1 MPRNSVPRRYTGRKN
16 TRPLWIFCLLLLL
29 AALLLLYCWQT
40 NAQFRSAVA
49 RFTGSLQGQDE
60 PTPAGADEPAP
71 LPPEQSS
78 PLQEPDPQTPPSQQP
93 DPVQPQSPF
102 PKGLLLTLSAAQ
114 LEQDM
119 EQAVREAAQSGAA
132 GVVVEL
138 KLSGGQLA
146 YQSSLQND
154 AVAKASSE
162 DSFDLEALHTLCRE
176 NGLFLVGRFSAFLD
190 HLAAGALP
198 DACTCVEGGVPFL
211 DANYQRSLDPYRP
224 QALSYLTLLLEE
236 ICPSVDCVLL
246 SDLLSVLMTVGL
258 LMAILI
264 ALIFLVAGDWLTALL
279 SSVFPHATALLR
291 TWNLLKALIPPAFFF
306 ILLLCLYTV
315 APNRHVSPWSALP
328 GTLFSMCFW
337 LLFSYAFSWYVG
349 SADRYSFLYGSLGGI
364 VVLLLWLY
372 FSGIVLVMGAH
383 LNYIVMTG
391 AAWRSRQSF
400 IMSGNA
406 PYYVFKD

>member
-1 MPRNSVPRRYTGRKN
+1 MTRAEGLAHCPLSAEIPPPVILPRS
-16 TRPLWIFCLLLLL
+16 L
-29 AALLLLYCWQT
+29 
-40 NAQFRSAVA
+40 
-49 RFTGSLQGQDE
+49 RFIRIDF
-60 PTPAGADEPAP
+60 
-71 LPPEQSS
+71 
-78 PLQEPDPQTPPSQQP
+78 SQQGYYNNETAMTHQIRRRFALELSLY
-93 DPVQPQSPF
+93 DRVYLHMYRVCHRSRLFHVLYRLIDRFFSDRVFETGAMLAYFLLFSIF
-102 PKGLLLTLSAAQ
+102 PLLIFLSALIPMFHLQVTEILSHTAMIPSDIKQIILSYLSYLQRVSSTPLLLT
-114 LEQDM
+114 
-119 EQAVREAAQSGAA
+119 
-132 GVVVEL
+132 
-138 KLSGGQLA
+138 
-146 YQSSLQND
+146 
-154 AVAKASSE
+154 
-162 DSFDLEALHTLCRE
+162 
-176 NGLFLVGRFSAFLD
+176 GLVLIVLFVSR
-190 HLAAGALP
+190 
-198 DACTCVEGGVPFL
+198 TT
-211 DANYQRSLDPYRP
+211 RSLMFAINGAMRVRTHR
-224 QALSYLTLLLEE
+224 STLAGG
-236 ICPSVDCVLL
+236 
-246 SDLLSVLMTVGL
+246 LLSVLMTVGL

>member
-1 MPRNSVPRRYTGRKN
+1 
-16 TRPLWIFCLLLLL
+16 
-29 AALLLLYCWQT
+29 
-40 NAQFRSAVA
+40 
-49 RFTGSLQGQDE
+49 
-60 PTPAGADEPAP
+60 
-71 LPPEQSS
+71 
-78 PLQEPDPQTPPSQQP
+78 
-93 DPVQPQSPF
+93 
-102 PKGLLLTLSAAQ
+102 
-114 LEQDM
+114 
-119 EQAVREAAQSGAA
+119 
-132 GVVVEL
+132 
-138 KLSGGQLA
+138 
-146 YQSSLQND
+146 
-154 AVAKASSE
+154 
-162 DSFDLEALHTLCRE
+162 
-176 NGLFLVGRFSAFLD
+176 
-190 HLAAGALP
+190 
-198 DACTCVEGGVPFL
+198 
-211 DANYQRSLDPYRP
+211 
-224 QALSYLTLLLEE
+224 
-236 ICPSVDCVLL
+236 
-246 SDLLSVLMTVGL
+246 
-258 LMAILI
+258 MAILI

-328 GTLFSMCFW
+328 GTLFSMCFG